1 MHNQNNE
8 RSFDPNFL
16 SNIGPGQ
23 KITIP
28 VSFIQDLTQAASLQ
42 DVLNVMANW
51 IFYLFSAERASIT
64 IKEND
69 ASLKLYSVMGNN
81 AIPMESLVPIHGS
94 MVGRV
99 FSTSM
104 LTICDDLSQSPDLD
118 CKILSRHGM
127 GCCMD
132 APMMQGSVC
141 IGTLNVAHH
150 QRAYYTAEHAI
161 LLQCLANW
169 LALNIQLHLQV
180 TEMELQASTDYL
192 TETANRRAFM
202 NEGERRLIMSRLADT
217 PIFVG
222 ILDLDHFKN
231 LNDKYGHDAGDYV
244 LKAIAKLV
252 KREIRADDIF
262 ARIGGEEFAII
273 VNDCHPDNYSSI
285 FDNIRALI
293 EQQIIEYEGEIIRL
307 TASIG
312 FSVSSGQDTELS
324 SILKRA
330 DAALYAAKRNGRNR
344 VECNHG

>member
-8 RSFDPNFL
+8 RKFDPNFL

-252 KREIRADDIF
+252 KREIRAEDIF

-273 VNDCHPDNYSSI
+273 VSDCHPDNDASI

-293 EQQIIEYEGEIIRL
+293 EQQLIEYEGEIIRL

-312 FSVSSGQDTELS
+312 FSASSRQDTELS